1 MASRGAEGHLVVH
14 EDPRLAAQL
23 DQLAAGNHLVFF
35 AGLPGTGK
43 SLLIHQMAHL
53 AHAAGR
59 EIHLLQWDV
68 VRPRFE
74 ASRAGAR
81 HPTQQG
87 VTHSVIRKAVG
98 VWVRHALVAWRHHYP
113 EPRHLLIGE
122 TPLVGHRFIELA
134 RREDDAAE
142 PLLAAGSC
150 RFVIP
155 VPSREVRRFLEAE
168 RDRRIHRPVH
178 DREQEDA
185 PPHVLRAL
193 WRQLVDA
200 GRALGVHP
208 DGEPSAALPYDPG
221 LYERV
226 YRLILRHRQGESLVV
241 DRILSNVG
249 LSVYEFAIPAHDV
262 VPSADETDRFIED
275 VERQYPDVS
284 GLQHEVDRWYVV

>member
-1 MASRGAEGHLVVH
+1 MASCDAKGPLIVH

-23 DQLAAGNHLVFF
+23 ERLAAGSRLVFF

-53 AHAAGR
+53 AHTAGR

-68 VRPRFE
+68 IRPRFE

-81 HPTQQG
+81 HPMQHG

-98 VWVRHALVAWRHHYP
+98 VWVRHALVAWQHRHP
-113 EPRHLLIGE
+113 ESRHLLIGE

-178 DREQEDA
+178 DREREDA

-193 WRQLVDA
+193 WGQLVNA
-200 GRALGVHP
+200 GRALGVDP
-208 DGEPSAALPYDPG
+208 NGEPSATPPYDPG

-226 YRLILRHRQGESLVV
+226 YRIVLRHRQAESLIV
-241 DRILSNVG
+241 DRILFNEG

-262 VPSADETDRFIED
+262 MPSAEETNHFIED
-275 VERQYPDVS
+275 VERQYPDLS
-284 GLQHEVDRWYVV
+284 RLQLEMDRWHVV

>member
-1 MASRGAEGHLVVH
+1 MPSREAKGHLVVH
-14 EDPRLAAQL
+14 EDHRLAARL
-23 DQLAAGNHLVFF
+23 DQLAAGHRMVFF

-43 SLLIHQMAHL
+43 SLLIHQTAHL

-74 ASRAGAR
+74 AGRAGAQY
-81 HPTQQG
+81 PTREG

-98 VWVRHALVAWRHHYP
+98 VWARHAVVEWQHRYP
-113 EPRHLLIGE
+113 ASRHLLIGE

-134 RREDDAAE
+134 RHEDDAAE

-155 VPSREVRRFLEAE
+155 VPSPEVRRFLEAE

-178 DREQEDA
+178 DREREDA

-193 WRQLVDA
+193 WDQLVDA
-200 GRALGVHP
+200 GRALGVDP
-208 DGEPSAALPYDPG
+208 DGEPAASPPYDPD

-226 YRLILRHRQGESLVV
+226 YRLVLRHRQVTGLTV
-241 DRILSNVG
+241 DTVFSNAG
-249 LSVYEFAIPAHDV
+249 FSVYEFAIPAHDV
-262 VPSADETDRFIED
+262 VPFPGETDRFIED
-275 VERQYPDVS
+275 VERQYPDLS
-284 GLQHEVDRWYVV
+284 SLTHEVDRWYVV